1 MAYFFIFNSSLNYEE
16 LVIIIST
23 KITASWII
31 KKYLQASILGE
42 MPWISAKI
50 IFIMSIWA
58 KRVDIR
64 TDRDKE
70 GINRWFWR
78 QAVVKVWKFPPWR
91 PYEINEN
98 RWVKHNGWV
107 KHNSSTILLLM
118 KNYLYRTIISWAISN
133 ARYIYCSTC
142 GITRIFK
149 APIKIK
155 ESTEP
160 CNMIL
165 PISPWLKHSFS
176 SNVEYVL
183 ISPSNIGHKLNKK
196 VSIGRT
202 ARNWIKSAY
211 PGALY

>member
-133 ARYIYCSTC
+133 ARYIYIVLRVVLHAYSKHQS
-142 GITRIFK
+142 RLRK
-149 APIKIK
+149 ALNRAIWYCQYLLDWNIALAQML
-155 ESTEP
+155 
-160 CNMIL
+160 NM
-165 PISPWLKHSFS
+165 F
-176 SNVEYVL
+176 
-183 ISPSNIGHKLNKK
+183 
-196 VSIGRT
+196 
-202 ARNWIKSAY
+202 
-211 PGALY
+211 